1 MANKIINLPF
11 FETSFYYF
19 NFKNKMLSLLPKWSM
34 TLESVKKIVQQ
45 QTTNLTSYWMDFT
58 EQKETLL
65 A

>member
-1 MANKIINLPF
+1 
-11 FETSFYYF
+11 
-19 NFKNKMLSLLPKWSM
+19 M
-34 TLESVKKIVQQ
+34 TLESVKNIFLQQ